1 IGSCAGLGIFVMSA
15 HVARHEAGPTVV
27 LSVLVASLAALLAG
41 TCHIELA
48 TRLPRSGTG
57 YVFCYVTL
65 GELLAF
71 VIGWSVMFENVLN
84 GAVAAKAIWQY
95 VEYMYNYTADSN
107 STESTETH
115 EVHIFSSSPDFFSC
129 CLVIA
134 VIFFTFIKVKRYA
147 AVNFI
152 LMCFSGLVVLA
163 FICVGFFHVDAKN
176 WNSPPGFF
184 ARGFGGIM
192 SGAALLMST
201 FVNIDNL
208 ASCAE
213 ETRSPC
219 KSLPT
224 AFHFSLS
231 IVFTIL
237 FFVTSALTL
246 ASPWQQLTDNAAL
259 ARAYETKGIFAANY
273 VIGSGAVIGLLPVLI
288 GSFLHPVRV
297 MYSMSG
303 DRLLPKI
310 FSKIAYNGI
319 PMSSIATILQ
329 FIISS
334 VILLLIRYQPL
345 PIGIC
350 REYSDLDIP
359 SAYEDVLDCKDVG
372 DFNESRPKLVLLA
385 NGDHKI
391 HRDDGSVYASIPDT
405 PVSSKTMTAVSMT
418 DAGIKSYNSRASLT
432 SLSNVTLRSH
442 CPSTEDI
449 TDGSFKYSSTS
460 TMSFINRFKKLKPP
474 ITVNTYSEK
483 DSLRSGAAESA
494 TAKEGGYGVLND
506 EFAGRDVSYKQIA
519 DKSQSNLTLNGAKRS
534 IHSSVSSSLVALSP
548 CAMASADNQTWKHTR
563 YFLLVYILSST
574 CLTATCQAWLSEP
587 LGAWWAV
594 TLLCV
599 SIVLMLVSTL
609 CIARQPQ
616 NNTPLY
622 FKAPYVPLV
631 PLLAVCLNMLLL
643 ASLPLISWI
652 RFAVWILP

>member
-1 IGSCAGLGIFVMSA
+1 MA
-15 HVARHEAGPTVV
+15 VAVVVAEVNTVV
-27 LSVLVASLAALLAG
+27 GVIIVMTYQCLITTILS
-41 TCHIELA
+41 
-48 TRLPRSGTG
+48 
-57 YVFCYVTL
+57 
-65 GELLAF
+65 
-71 VIGWSVMFENVLN
+71 
-84 GAVAAKAIWQY
+84 
-95 VEYMYNYTADSN
+95 
-107 STESTETH
+107 ST
-115 EVHIFSSSPDFFSC
+115 PQ
-129 CLVIA
+129 
-134 VIFFTFIKVKRYA
+134 
-147 AVNFI
+147 
-152 LMCFSGLVVLA
+152 
-163 FICVGFFHVDAKN
+163 
-176 WNSPPGFF
+176 
-184 ARGFGGIM
+184 IM

-201 FVNIDNL
+201 FVSIDNL

-231 IVFTIL
+231 IVFTLL
-237 FFVTSALTL
+237 FFVAAALTL

-273 VIGSGAVIGLLPVLI
+273 IIGSGAVIGLLPVLI

-303 DRLLPKI
+303 DKLLPKV

-319 PMSSIATILQ
+319 PVFPHFITGLFIASFALFLEFSTMLEMSSIATILQ
-329 FIISS
+329 FITSS
-334 VILLLIRYQPL
+334 VILLFIRYQPL

-359 SAYEDVLDCKDVG
+359 TAYEDTLDSKDVG

-391 HRDDGSVYASIPDT
+391 HKGNGGMYASISDT
-405 PVSSKTMTAVSMT
+405 SISSKAMTVVSVT
-418 DAGIKSYNSRASLT
+418 DAGMKSYNPKTSMT

-442 CPSTEDI
+442 CPATENI
-449 TDGSFKYSSTS
+449 TDGSFQYSSTS
-460 TMSFINRFKKLKPP
+460 SLSFVNRFKKVKPQ
-474 ITVNTYSEK
+474 ITLNWYSEK
-483 DSLRSGAAESA
+483 DSLCTGAPQSA
-494 TAKEGGYGVLND
+494 TTKEGGYGLVNTS
-506 EFAGRDVSYKQIA
+506 EYPERDLTYKQII
-519 DKSQSNLTLNGAKRS
+519 DKSQTNLTLNDSKRS

-548 CAMASADNQTWKHTR
+548 CGTACADEQTWKHTR

-587 LGAWWAV
+587 LGVWWAV

-643 ASLPLISWI
+643 ASLPLVSWI
-652 RFAVWILP
+652 RFAVWIIPGELPPLYFLITTLINISF